1 MLSYPLMQSKR
12 LDYAPGFLF
21 CGIRSAALEEAHV
34 GGMHG
39 SAAHSEYAGE
49 ALEETRQMPAE

>member
-12 LDYAPGFLF
+12 LGYAPGFLLW
-21 CGIRSAALEEAHV
+21 GIRSAAPEEAHV